1 MADTVLV
8 RKFSDANLQAAVDH
22 ALAELPPDRQI
33 ALVAHVDL
41 NGASLTAV
49 GKLGDHWSLS
59 GSVSKPWNGP
69 LSAEAEVIASW

>member
-8 RKFSDANLQAAVDH
+8 RKFSDDKLQAAVDH
-22 ALAELPPDRQI
+22 ALSVLPPDRQI
-33 ALVAHVDL
+33 ALVVHADL

-49 GKLGDHWSLS
+49 GKIGDHWSLS
-59 GSVSKPWNGP
+59 GSVSKPWNGQ